1 MMDHME
7 YVLNILPFILS
18 GLKLTAKIY
27 VATLVIAL
35 PLGLLAA
42 IGKVRGSQFIKK
54 VLFLYTWVWRGTPL
68 LLQLF
73 FMFYGLPVI
82 GIRLSPFAAAT
93 ITYALNCGAYLTEI
107 FRGGIESIDKGQ
119 YEAAKALGMNYAQTM
134 RRIIIPQT
142 VRRVLPTTCSEA
154 VNLVKDTALLAV
166 LGMPDLLRIATQIF
180 TRDFNIT
187 PFVVAFVLYLIISS
201 VLVKLFGKLEKM
213 YSIYE

>member
-1 MMDHME
+1 MDHME

-27 VATLVIAL
+27 VATLFLAL
-35 PLGLLAA
+35 PLGLIAA
-42 IGKVRGSQFIKK
+42 IGKVSNSKIIKK
-54 VLFLYTWVWRGTPL
+54 ILFLYTWVWRGSPL

-93 ITYALNCGAYLTEI
+93 ITYALNYGAYLTEI

-119 YEAAKALGMNYAQTM
+119 YEAAKALGMTYSQTM

-142 VRRVLPTTCSEA
+142 VRRVLPPTCSEA

-180 TRDFNIT
+180 TRDFDIT
-187 PFVVAFVLYLIISS
+187 SFIVAFVLYLIISS

>member
-1 MMDHME
+1 MEHME
-7 YVLNILPFILS
+7 YVLSILPFILM

-27 VATLVIAL
+27 VATLIFAL

-42 IGKVRGSQFIKK
+42 IGKVNGPKIIKDI
-54 VLFLYTWVWRGTPL
+54 LFLYTWIWRGTPL

-73 FMFYGLPVI
+73 FVFYGLPII
-82 GIRLSPFAAAT
+82 GIRLSPFEAAT
-93 ITYALNCGAYLTEI
+93 VTYALNSGAYLTEI

-119 YEAAKALGMNYAQTM
+119 YEAGKALGMTYPQTM

-142 VRRVLPTTCSEA
+142 VRRVLPPTCSEA

-166 LGMPDLLRIATQIF
+166 IGLPDLLRISTQIF
-180 TRDFNIT
+180 TRDFTIT
-187 PFVVAFVLYLIISS
+187 PFIIAFVLYLIISS
-201 VLVKLFGKLEKM
+201 VLVNLFAKLEKR

>member
-1 MMDHME
+1 MDHME

-42 IGKVRGSQFIKK
+42 IGKVKGSKLIKQ
-54 VLFLYTWVWRGTPL
+54 VLFLYTWVWRATPL

-93 ITYALNCGAYLTEI
+93 ITYALNYGAYLTEI

-119 YEAAKALGMNYAQTM
+119 YEAAKTLGMTYPQTM

-166 LGMPDLLRIATQIF
+166 LGLPDLLRIATQIF
-180 TRDFNIT
+180 TRDFDIT
-187 PFVVAFVLYLIISS
+187 PFIVAFILYLIISS

>member
-1 MMDHME
+1 ME

-27 VATLVIAL
+27 VATLVLAL

-42 IGKVRGSQFIKK
+42 IGKVNGSNLIKK
-54 VLFLYTWVWRGTPL
+54 ILFLYTWIWRGTPL

-82 GIRLSPFAAAT
+82 GIRLSPFAAAA
-93 ITYALNCGAYLTEI
+93 ITYALNYGAYLTEI

-119 YEAAKALGMNYAQTM
+119 YEAAKALGMTYPQTM

-180 TRDFNIT
+180 TRDFDIT
-187 PFVVAFVLYLIISS
+187 PFIVAFVLYLIISS
-201 VLVKLFGKLEKM
+201 VLVKFFGKLEKI

>member
-42 IGKVRGSQFIKK
+42 IGKVSGSQFIKK

-93 ITYALNCGAYLTEI
+93 ITYALNYGAYLTEI

-119 YEAAKALGMNYAQTM
+119 YEAAKALGMTYAQTM

>member
-1 MMDHME
+1 MDHIE

-35 PLGLLAA
+35 PLGLLAS
-42 IGKVRGSQFIKK
+42 IGKVNGSNLIKK

-93 ITYALNCGAYLTEI
+93 ITYALNYGAYLTEI

-119 YEAAKALGMNYAQTM
+119 YEAAKALGMTYPQTM

-166 LGMPDLLRIATQIF
+166 IGMPDLLRIATQIF
-180 TRDFNIT
+180 TRDFDIT
-187 PFVVAFVLYLIISS
+187 PFIVAFVLYLIISS
-201 VLVKLFGKLEKM
+201 ILVKLFGKLEKI

>member
-1 MMDHME
+1 MDHIE

-35 PLGLLAA
+35 PLGLIAA
-42 IGKVRGSQFIKK
+42 IGKVKGPKLIKQ
-54 VLFLYTWVWRGTPL
+54 VLFLYTWVWRATPL

-93 ITYALNCGAYLTEI
+93 ITYALNYGAYLTEI

-119 YEAAKALGMNYAQTM
+119 YEAAKTLGMTYPQTM

-166 LGMPDLLRIATQIF
+166 LGLPDLLRIATQIF
-180 TRDFNIT
+180 TRDFDIT
-187 PFVVAFVLYLIISS
+187 PFIVAFILYLIISS

>member
-1 MMDHME
+1 MDHLE

-42 IGKVRGSQFIKK
+42 IGKVNGSKLIKR

-93 ITYALNCGAYLTEI
+93 ITYALNYGAYLTEI

-119 YEAAKALGMNYAQTM
+119 YEAAKALGMTYPQTM

-180 TRDFNIT
+180 TRDFDIT
-187 PFVVAFVLYLIISS
+187 PFIVAFVLYLIISS

-213 YSIYE
+213 YSIYD

>member
-1 MMDHME
+1 MDHLE
-7 YVLNILPFILS
+7 YALSILPFILS

-27 VATLVIAL
+27 VATLIFAL
-35 PLGLLAA
+35 PIGLLAA
-42 IGKVRGSQFIKK
+42 IGKVNGPKIVQQI
-54 VLFLYTWVWRGTPL
+54 LFLYTWIWRGTPL

-93 ITYALNCGAYLTEI
+93 ITYALNSAAYLTEI

-119 YEAAKALGMNYAQTM
+119 YEAAKALGMTLPQTM

-142 VRRVLPTTCSEA
+142 VRRVLPPTCSEA
-154 VNLVKDTALLAV
+154 VNLVKETALLAV
-166 LGMPDLLRIATQIF
+166 IGMPDLLRIATQIF
-180 TRDFNIT
+180 TRDFNII
-187 PFVVAFVLYLIISS
+187 PFMVAFVLYLIISS

>member
-1 MMDHME
+1 MDHLE

-27 VATLVIAL
+27 VATLVLAL

-42 IGKVRGSQFIKK
+42 IGKVNGSSLIKK
-54 VLFLYTWVWRGTPL
+54 ILFLYTWIWRGTPL

-82 GIRLSPFAAAT
+82 GIRLSPFAAAA
-93 ITYALNCGAYLTEI
+93 ITYALNYGAYLTEI

-119 YEAAKALGMNYAQTM
+119 YEAAKALGMTYPQTM

-180 TRDFNIT
+180 TRDFDIT
-187 PFVVAFVLYLIISS
+187 PFIVAFVLYLIISS
-201 VLVKLFGKLEKM
+201 VLVKFFGKLEKI

>member
-1 MMDHME
+1 MDHME

-42 IGKVRGSQFIKK
+42 IGKVNGSKLIKK
-54 VLFLYTWVWRGTPL
+54 ILFIYTWVWRGTPL

-93 ITYALNCGAYLTEI
+93 ITYALNYGAYLTEI

-119 YEAAKALGMNYAQTM
+119 YEAAKVLGMTYPQTM

-166 LGMPDLLRIATQIF
+166 IGMPDLLRISTQIF
-180 TRDFNIT
+180 TRDFDIT
-187 PFVVAFVLYLIISS
+187 AFIVAFVLYLMISS
-201 VLVKLFGKLEKM
+201 VLVKLFGKLEEV

>member
-1 MMDHME
+1 MSHME

-27 VATLVIAL
+27 AATLLIAL

-42 IGKVRGSQFIKK
+42 IGKVKGSKLIKK
-54 VLFLYTWVWRGTPL
+54 VLFLYTWVWRATPL

-93 ITYALNCGAYLTEI
+93 ITYALNYGAYLTEI

-119 YEAAKALGMNYAQTM
+119 YEAAKSLGLTYPQTM

-166 LGMPDLLRIATQIF
+166 LGLPDLLRIATQIF
-180 TRDFNIT
+180 TRDFDIT
-187 PFVVAFVLYLIISS
+187 PFIIAFILYLIISS
-201 VLVKLFGKLEKM
+201 VLVKLFGELEKK

>member
-1 MMDHME
+1 MDHLK
-7 YVLNILPFILS
+7 YVENIFPFIFS

-42 IGKVRGSQFIKK
+42 IGKVKGPEFIKK
-54 VLFLYTWVWRGTPL
+54 ILFLYTWIWRATPL

-93 ITYALNCGAYLTEI
+93 ITFALNYGAYLTEI

-119 YEAAKALGMNYAQTM
+119 YEAAKTLGMTYGQTM

-142 VRRVLPTTCSEA
+142 VRRVLPTSCSEA

-187 PFVVAFVLYLIISS
+187 PFILAFMLYLIISS
-201 VLVKLFGKLEKM
+201 VLVKLFSKLERM

>member
-7 YVLNILPFILS
+7 YILNILPFILS

-42 IGKVRGSQFIKK
+42 IGKVSGSQFIKK
-54 VLFLYTWVWRGTPL
+54 VLFLYTWIWRGTPL

-93 ITYALNCGAYLTEI
+93 ITYALNYGAYLTEI

-119 YEAAKALGMNYAQTM
+119 YEAAKALGMSYAQTM